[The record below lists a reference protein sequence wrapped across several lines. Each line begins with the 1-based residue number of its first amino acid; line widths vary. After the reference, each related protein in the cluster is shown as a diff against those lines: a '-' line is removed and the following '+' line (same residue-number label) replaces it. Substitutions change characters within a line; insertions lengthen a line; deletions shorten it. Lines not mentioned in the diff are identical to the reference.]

1 VLGVL
6 LFLVCNLPFAH
17 AAEVSQGTIT
27 LKTYDEG
34 LPDPN
39 PSFDQLQPNSLSRFY
54 PYTFRN
60 GFTTNASNRNWRALF
75 LENEYL
81 KCTVLP
87 DLGGHLYTCIDKRSG
102 RSIFH
107 AADAVKKQWVGLR
120 GAWISTG
127 IELNFPVGH
136 SWTSISPVDF
146 GTQVYP
152 DGSAG
157 VWVGNVD
164 RVYGMQ
170 WRVAFVLR
178 PGTTVLE
185 QRVTLYNRSDVR
197 RRYYWWANAAVKLES
212 NETRVIF
219 PTLLTATH
227 GFTEVDTWP
236 VTRAG
241 VDISVMGNT
250 KEGLGLFTHLSR
262 EPFLAAYQPASRTG
276 LAHYAEVQ
284 DVPGKKFWTWGTTDK
299 FAATQLSDN
308 GTTYIEI
315 QAGLFR
321 DQETYGILEPQE
333 SRAFTEYWMPAAG
346 MGGISRANT
355 HAVLNFQRGK
365 ATGENVPVTIELNP
379 NHSIPGARIV
389 VRNFEQEVFSDAQDL
404 TPATAYS
411 QAITVPASGRYT
423 FQLLDKAGMARL
435 EHTEGPYNAASP
447 AEAPPGPQPQPVF
460 LTKTTTEQDYL
471 DRAAYFE
478 SQGNYDQA
486 ASDYQKGLSAFPSST
501 GLRKGQARLSI
512 IMGRDAEGALR
523 LASLAGQDPESQYY
537 LGLAL
542 ARTGRDA
549 EAEPQLRAVLND
561 SRFARSAALQLAY
574 LLGRTGRTEA
584 ALAVLKSSPLDQ
596 TRGGAVEVALLRSL
610 NRLQDASVRLRY
622 WQAVD
627 PADTVLRYEAFRL
640 GKDDPAFWR
649 HLAADPERVL
659 NLAEHLMA
667 LGAFG
672 DALDLL
678 GKEYPKVDSPE
689 TEPGAVRP
697 QEQPLIAYYR
707 GYCRAKTGDSA
718 ADDYRAAS
726 MLSVRFVF
734 PSRIGSLAV
743 LQDASSSNAN
753 DATAHY
759 LLGSL
764 YLSLRMTDEAISEWQ
779 KARALRRDLPSLQRN
794 LGRALLDLKKDAK
807 AALPVLEEGA
817 KREPGNQDLIAAL
830 ERARAAAK

>member
-1 VLGVL
+1 MLGVL
-6 LFLVCNLPFAH
+6 LFLACSLPFASG
-17 AAEVSQGTIT
+17 AEVSQGTIT
-27 LKTYDEG
+27 LKTFDEG

-39 PSFDQLQPNSLSRFY
+39 PPFDQLQPNSLSRFY

-60 GFTTNASNRNWRALF
+60 GFTTNASNRSWRALF

-81 KCTVLP
+81 KCTILP

-146 GTQVYP
+146 GTQTYP

-164 RVYGMQ
+164 LVYGMQ

-197 RRYYWWANAAVKLES
+197 RRYYWWANAAVKLEG

-227 GFTEVDTWP
+227 GFTELDTWP
-236 VTRAG
+236 VNRGG
-241 VDISVMGNT
+241 VDVSVMGNT
-250 KEGLGLFTHLSR
+250 KEGLGLFAHLSR
-262 EPFLAAYQPASRTG
+262 EPFLAMYQPASRTG

-284 DVPGKKFWTWGTTDK
+284 SVPGKKFWTWGTTDT
-299 FAATQLSDN
+299 FAPTQLSDN

-333 SRAFTEYWMPAAG
+333 ARAFTEYWMPAAG
-346 MGGISRANT
+346 VGGISRANT

-365 ATGENVPVTIELNP
+365 ATSEDVPVTIELNP
-379 NHSIPGARIV
+379 NHSIPGARVV
-389 VRNFEQEVFSDAQDL
+389 VRNGDREVFSDTQNL
-404 TPATAYS
+404 TPATTYS
-411 QAITVPASGRYT
+411 QAITLPSSGRYT
-423 FQLLDKAGMARL
+423 FQLLDNAGMVLL
-435 EHTEGPYNAASP
+435 EHAEGPYNAASP
-447 AEAPPGPQPQPVF
+447 AEFPPGPQPQPAF
-460 LTKTTTEQDYL
+460 LAKTTTEQDYL
-471 DRAAYFE
+471 DRAAHFE

-486 ASDYQKGLSAFPSST
+486 ASDYQNGLSAFPS
-501 GLRKGQARLSI
+501 GAELRKRQARLSI

-523 LASLAGQDPESQYY
+523 LAPLAGQDPESQYY

-542 ARTGRDA
+542 ARSGKDA
-549 EAEPQLRAVLND
+549 EAEPQLRAALND
-561 SRFARSAALQLAY
+561 PRFARAAALQLAY
-574 LLGRTGRTEA
+574 LLARTGRTEA
-584 ALAVLKSSPLDQ
+584 ALAALKSSPLDQ
-596 TRGGAVEVALLRSL
+596 TRGGAVEVALLRAL
-610 NRLQDASVRLRY
+610 NKLQDASDRLKY

-627 PADTVLRYEAFRL
+627 PADTLIRYEAFRL

-667 LGAFG
+667 LGAFA

-678 GKEYPKVDSPE
+678 GNEYPTVDSLE

-697 QEQPLIAYYR
+697 QEHPLIAYYR
-707 GYCRAKTGDSA
+707 GYCRAKIGASA

-726 MLSVRFVF
+726 LLSVRFVF
-734 PSRIGSLAV
+734 PSRIGSLSV
-743 LQDASSSNAN
+743 LQDASSSNAK
-753 DATAHY
+753 DATAKY

-779 KARALRRDLPSLQRN
+779 KARALRRDLPSLHRN
-794 LGRALLDLKKDAK
+794 LGRAMLDLKKDAK
-807 AALPVLEEGA
+807 AALPVPEEGA
-817 KREPGNQDLIAAL
+817 KLDPGNKDLIAAL